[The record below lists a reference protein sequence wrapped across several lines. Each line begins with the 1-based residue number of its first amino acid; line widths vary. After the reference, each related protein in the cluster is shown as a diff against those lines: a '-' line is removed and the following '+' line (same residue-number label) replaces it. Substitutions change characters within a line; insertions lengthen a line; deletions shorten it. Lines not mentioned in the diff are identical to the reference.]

1 MGGKTG
7 TTQNHADGWFMGVT
21 PNLVVGVWVGAEDR
35 SVHFATITKGQ
46 GANMALPIW
55 ALFLKKVYNDPT
67 MKVKS
72 TDTFRQPLNFDY
84 ELDCDDEDNEEDN
97 NDNDENLFGTN

>member
-1 MGGKTG
+1 
-7 TTQNHADGWFMGVT
+7 MGVT
-21 PNLVVGVWVGAEDR
+21 PNLVGGVWVGAEDR
-35 SVHFATITKGQ
+35 SVHFSTITKGQ

-55 ALFLKKVYNDPT
+55 AIFLKKVYNDPT
-67 MKVKS
+67 MKVKN

-84 ELDCDDEDNEEDN
+84 ELDCDDNNEDDN